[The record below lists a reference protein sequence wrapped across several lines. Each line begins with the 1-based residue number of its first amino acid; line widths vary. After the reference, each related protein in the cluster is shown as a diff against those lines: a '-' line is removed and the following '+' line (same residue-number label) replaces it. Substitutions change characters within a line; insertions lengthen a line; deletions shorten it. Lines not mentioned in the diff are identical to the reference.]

1 MGKSAQALGASPA
14 PPGGAVTDGSPSRP
28 SARAEI
34 IKKAVIMIA
43 AAGILAWLIWL
54 IDLLALA
61 S

>member
-1 MGKSAQALGASPA
+1 MT
-14 PPGGAVTDGSPSRP
+14 GGSTSRP

-34 IKKAVIMIA
+34 IKKAVILIA